1 MKLREQ
7 YLKEPDFAFKQKR
20 AEYYNKIGAKKV
32 IFDENNNPYVKL
44 KLSKDEENDLIKSV
58 TIDIPKDVK
67 EKLEDAFDVKEILDA
82 VLEQTLTQEKCPYE
96 AQVNLL
102 ITDDE
107 GIREFNR
114 QFRQVD
120 SPTDVLSFP
129 MIPFE
134 READFSIV
142 EAEEADC
149 FDPDSGELLLGDIII
164 SAQKVLE
171 QAEKYGHSTKR
182 EFAFLT
188 AHSMLHLCGY
198 DHMEQEQAKAMEQK
212 QEQIL
217 VRLGITRED

>member
-1 MKLREQ
+1 M
-7 YLKEPDFAFKQKR
+7 
-20 AEYYNKIGAKKV
+20 
-32 IFDENNNPYVKL
+32 
-44 KLSKDEENDLIKSV
+44 
-58 TIDIPKDVK
+58 
-67 EKLEDAFDVKEILDA
+67 
-82 VLEQTLTQEKCPYE
+82 
-96 AQVNLL
+96 